1 MQSREETEKKEA
13 QLWDKYYGQLKGF
26 QIVSYK
32 MERED
37 IGEGFIIKFPTFILQ
52 RGQQQI
58 KISVSQDEEGND
70 GGFLF
75 VEESEE
81 IV

>member
-1 MQSREETEKKEA
+1 MSNKA
-13 QLWDKYYGQLKGF
+13 FFDDYYGQLKGF
-26 QIVSYK
+26 QIVAYK
-32 MERED
+32 MEEEEDEFGYRE
-37 IGEGFIIKFPTFILQ
+37 FPTFILQ

-58 KISVSQDEEGND
+58 KIVVSQDEEGND

>member
-1 MQSREETEKKEA
+1 MSNKVY
-13 QLWDKYYGQLKGF
+13 DDYYNQLKGF

-32 MERED
+32 MEED
-37 IGEGFIIKFPTFILQ
+37 DYDGYVLKFPTFVLQ
-52 RGQQQI
+52 RGQKQI
-58 KISVSQDEEGND
+58 KITVSQDEEGND

-75 VEESEE
+75 VEDSEV

>member
-1 MQSREETEKKEA
+1 MSNKA
-13 QLWDKYYGQLKGF
+13 FFDDYYGQLKGF
-26 QIVSYK
+26 QIVAYK
-32 MERED
+32 MEEEEDEFGYRE
-37 IGEGFIIKFPTFILQ
+37 FPTFILQ

-58 KISVSQDEEGND
+58 KIVVSRDEEGND

>member
-1 MQSREETEKKEA
+1 MSNKA
-13 QLWDKYYGQLKGF
+13 FFDNYYGQLVGF
-26 QIVSYK
+26 QIVKYE
-32 MERED
+32 MDTEEDEFGYRE
-37 IGEGFIIKFPTFILQ
+37 FPTFILQ

-58 KISVSQDEEGND
+58 RIAVSRDEEGND

-75 VEESEE
+75 IEESEE

>member
-1 MQSREETEKKEA
+1 MSNNQKEFFD
-13 QLWDKYYGQLKGF
+13 QYYGQLKGF

-32 MERED
+32 MEED
-37 IGEGFIIKFPTFILQ
+37 DYDGYVLKFPTFILQ
-52 RGQQQI
+52 RGQKQI
-58 KISVSQDEEGND
+58 KIVVSQDEEGND

-75 VEESEE
+75 IEDSEV

>member
-1 MQSREETEKKEA
+1 MSNKVY
-13 QLWDKYYGQLKGF
+13 DDYYNQLKGF

-32 MERED
+32 MEED
-37 IGEGFIIKFPTFILQ
+37 DYDGYVLKFPTFVLQ
-52 RGQQQI
+52 RGQKAI
-58 KISVSQDEEGND
+58 KITVSQDEEGND

-75 VEESEE
+75 VEDSEV

>member
-1 MQSREETEKKEA
+1 MSNKVY
-13 QLWDKYYGQLKGF
+13 DDYYNQLKGF

-32 MERED
+32 MEED
-37 IGEGFIIKFPTFILQ
+37 DYDGYVLKFPTFILQ

-58 KISVSQDEEGND
+58 RIAVSQDEEGND

-75 VEESEE
+75 IEDCKEV
-81 IV
+81 V

>member
-1 MQSREETEKKEA
+1 MSSKTFF
-13 QLWDKYYGQLKGF
+13 DDYYGQLKGF
-26 QIVSYK
+26 QIVAYK
-32 MERED
+32 MEEEED
-37 IGEGFIIKFPTFILQ
+37 DFGYRALPTFILQ

-58 KISVSQDEEGND
+58 KITVSQDEEGND

-75 VEESEE
+75 IEESEE

>member
-1 MQSREETEKKEA
+1 
-13 QLWDKYYGQLKGF
+13 
-26 QIVSYK
+26 

>member
-1 MQSREETEKKEA
+1 MSNKA
-13 QLWDKYYGQLKGF
+13 FFDNYYGQLVGF
-26 QIVSYK
+26 QIVKYE
-32 MERED
+32 MDTEED
-37 IGEGFIIKFPTFILQ
+37 EYGTTQFPMFILQ

-58 KISVSQDEEGND
+58 RIAVSQDEEGND

-75 VEESEE
+75 IEESEE

>member
-1 MQSREETEKKEA
+1 MSNKA
-13 QLWDKYYGQLKGF
+13 FFDDYYGQLKGF
-26 QIVSYK
+26 QIVAYK
-32 MERED
+32 MEEEED
-37 IGEGFIIKFPTFILQ
+37 EFGYRKFPTFILQ
-52 RGQQQI
+52 RGQKQI

-75 VEESEE
+75 IEESEE

>member
-1 MQSREETEKKEA
+1 MSNKA
-13 QLWDKYYGQLKGF
+13 FFDDYYGQLKSF
-26 QIVSYK
+26 QIVAYK
-32 MERED
+32 MEEEEDEFGYRE
-37 IGEGFIIKFPTFILQ
+37 FPTFILQ

-58 KISVSQDEEGND
+58 KIAVSRDEEGND

>member
-1 MQSREETEKKEA
+1 MSNKA
-13 QLWDKYYGQLKGF
+13 FFDKYYGQLVGF
-26 QIVSYK
+26 QIVKYEMDEGHKDEYGYS
-32 MERED
+32 ED
-37 IGEGFIIKFPTFILQ
+37 FPTFILQ

-58 KISVSQDEEGND
+58 KIVVSQDEEGND